1 MIVTISG
8 KPGSGKST
16 VAERLAADLGF
27 KRYYVGAMWREA
39 ARARGMNITE
49 FGALANRDSSID
61 IAFEKKIE
69 LLGQQEDNFVI
80 ESRTAW
86 HFIPHSIKI
95 FIEVSDVEGA
105 RRIWGAI
112 QKKNSN
118 DRSEEKHLTSQAAVL
133 ESVRDRIA
141 KETIRYQKYYGI
153 DIFKHSNYDL
163 FLDATS
169 LNQEQEYQAVLSF
182 VKKRLEKN

>member
-16 VAERLAADLGF
+16 VAERLAADLGY

-61 IAFEKKIE
+61 IGFEKSIE
-69 LLGQQEDNFVI
+69 ELGQREDNFVI

-86 HFIPHSIKI
+86 HFIPHSIKV
-95 FIEVSDVEGA
+95 FIDVSDDEGA
-105 RRIWGAI
+105 KRIWGAL
-112 QKKNSN
+112 QKKNSS
-118 DRSEEKHLTSQAAVL
+118 DRSEEKHLTTLAAVL
-133 ESVRDRIA
+133 ESVRDRIS

-153 DIFKHSNYDL
+153 DIFDRVNYDL
-163 FLDATS
+163 FLDATT
-169 LNQEQEYQAVLSF
+169 LDQAQEYQAVYSF
-182 VKKRLEKN
+182 VKKHLKKN

>member
-1 MIVTISG
+1 MIITISG

-16 VAERLAADLGF
+16 VAERLAADLGY

-49 FGALANRDSSID
+49 FGALANRDASID
-61 IAFEKKIE
+61 KEFEKKIE
-69 LLGQQEDNFVI
+69 ELGKREDDFVI

-86 HFIPHSIKI
+86 HFIPHSVKI
-95 FIEVSDVEGA
+95 FIDVTAEEGA

-112 QKKNSN
+112 QKKNSK
-118 DRSEEKHLTSQAAVL
+118 DRTEEKHLTSLAAAL

-153 DIFKHSNYDL
+153 DIFDPGHYDL

-169 LNQEQEYQAVLSF
+169 LSPEEEYLSVQAF
-182 VKKRLEKN
+182 VKKRLKRI

>member
-1 MIVTISG
+1 MIITISG

-16 VAERLAADLGF
+16 VAERLAADLGYR
-27 KRYYVGAMWREA
+27 RYYVGAMWREA

-69 LLGQQEDNFVI
+69 ELGQRENNFVI

-95 FIEVSDVEGA
+95 FIEVSDNEGA

-118 DRSEEKHLTSQAAVL
+118 DRSEEKHLTSLAAVL
-133 ESVRDRIA
+133 ESVRDRIS
-141 KETIRYQKYYGI
+141 KETVRYQKYYGI
-153 DIFKHSNYDL
+153 DIFDRGNYDL
-163 FLDATS
+163 YQDATS
-169 LNQEQEYQAVLSF
+169 LDPEQEYGAVLGF